1 VAATVV
7 VPDMMVAAAVQKGTA
22 APTLNKKRIAALA
35 TV

>member
-1 VAATVV
+1 
-7 VPDMMVAAAVQKGTA
+7 MMVAAAVQNGTA